1 MSTVAEVERLA
12 ASTYIALTTYR
23 RDGTPVTTPVWVSRE
38 GDRLYVWTQ
47 GDSGKVT
54 RIRNDAHVQVAPSDH
69 RGAAQGAPV
78 EATARVL
85 DAPTDLA
92 HVESLHRAKYGLQFR
107 LFDVGA
113 KVFRRNRPLCGV
125 EITLTTPEGT

>member
-1 MSTVAEVERLA
+1 MSSLAEVERLA
-12 ASTYIALTTYR
+12 SSTYIALTTYR
-23 RDGTPVTTPVWVSRE
+23 RDGTPVMTPVWVSRE
-38 GDRLYVWTQ
+38 GDLLYVWTQ

-54 RIRNDAHVQVAPSDH
+54 RIRNDARVQIAPSDH

-78 EATARVL
+78 DATARVL

-92 HVESLHRAKYGLQFR
+92 RVESLHKAKYGLQFR

-113 KVFRRNRPLCGV
+113 KVFRRNRPLCGI
-125 EITLTTPEGT
+125 EITLAAPEVA